1 MNRVATRTRTRAA
14 KVATVGSLRFEQRG
28 PGARR
33 ASQAKCRAIAK
44 RPGKVEPVEGTSP
57 ATRAPGDELGH
68 QEKISEQALRNLE
81 VRRTKR
87 ERERESFVDDDGTTP
102 QVEVLS
108 EGEGV
113 KALGRFNDA
122 LEGLAGRKDWD
133 RALEPVW
140 AEMAYNLESF
150 NPVFTACML
159 KVQCTIGSSE

>member
-14 KVATVGSLRFEQRG
+14 KVATVGSLRFEQREHRG

-33 ASQAKCRAIAK
+33 ASQAQCRAIAK

-87 ERERESFVDDDGTTP
+87 EREREREREF
-102 QVEVLS
+102 
-108 EGEGV
+108 
-113 KALGRFNDA
+113 
-122 LEGLAGRKDWD
+122 
-133 RALEPVW
+133 
-140 AEMAYNLESF
+140 
-150 NPVFTACML
+150 C
-159 KVQCTIGSSE
+159 

>member
-1 MNRVATRTRTRAA
+1 MNFYFFLQQPYRREGSSKAALFDTAAQHHNDENNKESERAGLRGDQSTTDRMNRVATRTRTRAA

-87 ERERESFVDDDGTTP
+87 
-102 QVEVLS
+102 
-108 EGEGV
+108 
-113 KALGRFNDA
+113 
-122 LEGLAGRKDWD
+122 
-133 RALEPVW
+133 
-140 AEMAYNLESF
+140 
-150 NPVFTACML
+150 
-159 KVQCTIGSSE
+159 